1 MHPVLC
7 GHSTKPE
14 ETQGLFP
21 TDPSAISHRHPK
33 AILLQKVWMLDIRHF
48 APASRTKLFLLRP
61 SLRRQCRHLWCL
73 SHFKHWNFRDIKLV
87 DDTKDDHLFNRN
99 RVRNTKDSQNK
110 WRRCSGFIEKAHWKY
125 LYRSSLGYFLPLFA
139 VTIHKCITSVYCL
152 TIISLFHFRY
162 HKIEGKFHVWE
173 DLIGKIMETQ

>member
-48 APASRTKLFLLRP
+48 APASRTKLFLLRS

-139 VTIHKCITSVYCL
+139 VHTQVYNICLLPDHHKPVPFQVSQNRGE
-152 TIISLFHFRY
+152 IS
-162 HKIEGKFHVWE
+162 HVWE